1 MSSDNKDIPD
11 NEVVEPVDG
20 EVDSGETESLDVE
33 TDALTEV
40 EALQEELAAAKDAAL
55 RAQADGINAQRGAE
69 PEIETAR

>member
-40 EALQEELAAAKDAAL
+40 EALQEVSATIYVLWSWARAAPK
-55 RAQADGINAQRGAE
+55 G
-69 PEIETAR
+69 

>member
-40 EALQEELAAAKDAAL
+40 EALQEELAEKSKKS
-55 RAQADGINAQRGAE
+55 RSSI
-69 PEIETAR
+69 ISI